1 MRHPLGRRGLPSSLS
16 RSVELSDPC
25 DSMACMTDDFAQDV
39 HDLLAEIRGVA
50 TSLTVGGPDAFVRN
64 FELGVGAFARGPEH
78 AVGIAAMMSVRR
90 FEQLNEARVG
100 SGSEPIAFPK
110 TVLLD
115 RFPVR
120 KGVVPDC
127 LTLIG
132 HLIDHGMTDAEP
144 VRELVRGHGVPGFM
158 MLVQI
163 YNELGKMLVDV
174 DPDLDSLPDLMTR
187 EALADERDWFSGD
200 V

>member
-1 MRHPLGRRGLPSSLS
+1 
-16 RSVELSDPC
+16 
-25 DSMACMTDDFAQDV
+25 MACMTEDFAKDV
-39 HDLLAEIRGVA
+39 HELLAEIRGVA

-64 FELGVGAFARGPEH
+64 FELGAGTFSHGPDH

-90 FEQLNEARVG
+90 FEQMNDARVQ
-100 SGSEPIAFPK
+100 SGRTPIAFPEAP
-110 TVLLD
+110 LLE
-115 RFPVR
+115 RFPIR

-127 LTLIG
+127 LALIG
-132 HLIDHGMTDAEP
+132 HLIDHGMTDPEP

-174 DPDLDSLPDLMTR
+174 DPDLDSLTELMTR
-187 EALADERDWFSGD
+187 EALVDERDWFGGD
-200 V
+200 F

>member
-1 MRHPLGRRGLPSSLS
+1 MRQHG
-16 RSVELSDPC
+16 
-25 DSMACMTDDFAQDV
+25 CMTENFAQDV

-50 TSLTVGGPDAFVRN
+50 TSLTVGGPDTFVRN
-64 FELGVGAFARGPEH
+64 FELGVGTFARGPDH
-78 AVGIAAMMSVRR
+78 AVGMAAMMSVRR
-90 FEQLNEARVG
+90 FEQMNEARVE

-110 TVLLD
+110 AVLLD
-115 RFPVR
+115 RFPIR

-132 HLIDHGMTDAEP
+132 HLIDHAMTDAEP

-174 DPDLDSLPDLMTR
+174 DPDLDGLSELMTR
-187 EALADERDWFSGD
+187 EALADEGDWFSGD
-200 V
+200 L